1 MKSFLRIVT
10 AGVAFIPFLTTAAGA
25 QMHAPAPPMTAQQF
39 SSAFSGQPVELAL
52 RVDDLKRTALR
63 GELLELKS
71 QGVYKRTGK
80 HVSLFFADGTPV
92 VMGTGG
98 DIKSGAVLFIS
109 GVATKRDNADVKK
122 VIVATGYVRVQ

>member
-1 MKSFLRIVT
+1 MKNFLRIVI
-10 AGVAFIPFLTTAAGA
+10 AVLGSMPLFTTIAGA
-25 QMHAPAPPMTAQQF
+25 QMHAPPPPMTAQQF
-39 SSAFSGQPVELAL
+39 SGASSGQRVELAV
-52 RVDDLKRTALR
+52 RVDGLKRTALS

-80 HVSLFFADGTPV
+80 HVNLFIADGTPV
-92 VMGTGG
+92 VMGTAG

-122 VIVATGYVRVQ
+122 VIVATSYVRVQ